1 MPRQFIEIRGARQ
14 HNLKNLNLKIPL
26 RQITIVTGP
35 SGSGKSSLAFDTVYA
50 EGQRRYIESFSA
62 YARQFLDRMNP
73 PEVEHIAGLPPAV
86 AIEQANTIRSS
97 RSTVGTMTEVTDYM
111 KTLFARLATLH
122 CPGCGKEVRKD
133 DPESISLDLLDR
145 FPGRRAVVTFPLPLS
160 EKVHA
165 DQVEQGLKKLGLFRL
180 YLEGQAVELTRD
192 LVERT
197 IPGTLSVLIDRL
209 ALNADDKKRL
219 VDSLEQAMHFGKGV
233 VTVFVERDGGGF
245 VPERFSE
252 GLHCAGCDLHF
263 QPPTPNLFSFNSP
276 VGACPDCNGFGR
288 IIGIDHD
295 LVIPNPGL
303 TLAEGAI
310 RPWTG
315 GFSRECQDD
324 LMRYCRK
331 KNIPTDVPYEKMDR
345 GHKRRILEGDKDF
358 YGVKGYFDWLEG
370 KVYKMHVRV
379 LLSRYRAYVP
389 CKTCDGTRLRKEALY
404 YRLGGKTLAEIYRLS
419 LHETREFMNGLNLPK
434 RLDKVSEILLGEIR
448 SRIDYLNHVGLGYLT
463 LDRQSRTLSGG
474 EVQRV
479 NLTAAI
485 GSSLVNTLFVLDEP
499 TIGLHPRDSGRVVDV
514 LQRLKQNQNT
524 ILVVEHDLDVIRR
537 GDHIID
543 LGPGAGAK
551 GGEIVYQGS
560 VAGLCRSAGSL
571 TGQYIGGKTAI
582 PLPLKRRLVDRER
595 ILTVEGA
602 SENNL
607 KDLTVNIP
615 LRLFVCITGVSG
627 SGKSTLVEQILY
639 PALKRRLGEGI
650 GAAGKHKTLRGV
662 EHVEEVH
669 LVDQSPIGRTPR
681 GNPATY
687 LKVFDS
693 IRKLF
698 AAQPAAKARGYTA
711 GTFSFNSPHGGRCEK
726 CSGEGFERIEMQ
738 FLSDVFVTCEVC
750 AGKRFQQDVLE
761 IEYRGLN
768 VHQVLELTLSEAVAF
783 FSDRPEIVRPLRLL
797 EEIGLG
803 YLKLGQPINT
813 LSGGESQRL
822 KLAHFLSNRK
832 KSRCLYLFDEPTTGL
847 HPDDIRKLLLAL
859 NRLVDEGASVLIVE
873 HNLDVIKAADHVI
886 DLGPEG
892 GDEGGSIVAQGTPE
906 EIMGVSQSHTGQC
919 LKRYLS
925 NGKLT
930 AKASA
935 PSSKTKSARKKT
947 QGEEIQVRGAR
958 EHNLQNIDVDIPL
971 GNLTVV
977 TGPSGS
983 GKSTLAFDILFAEG
997 QRRFID
1003 CLSAYA
1009 RQYIKQAH
1017 KPEVDRLT
1025 GIPPTV
1031 SIEQRLT
1038 RGGRKS
1044 TVATVTEVYHYLRLL
1059 FCKLGEQHCPHCG
1072 SPIGTQDTGGI
1083 VREIRKLHGGK
1094 SIILLAPLVRKRK
1107 GIYRDLFKRLAKEGI
1122 SEARIDGKWKALDPI
1137 PELSRFTEH
1146 DVEIHVERLSAA
1158 MVKSAKLKQSVE
1170 EALRKGQGMLIALP
1184 SRGRETLFSTERY
1197 CLSCQVSFPEPDP
1210 RWFSYNSRHGWC
1222 PECEGYGFIRRFDP
1236 DLLLPD
1242 PSLSLR
1248 DDALAPVKNNAWL
1261 KKHYRSWLLG
1271 KVRDESSIPLNKPV
1285 GSLTAKQRSEL
1296 LEGKGNFKGFIR
1308 LLEEIRAKA
1317 ASPEE
1322 EGEEDSGLL
1331 TEYMREVNC
1340 PVCEGTRLNALALG
1354 FTLRDRHIGDLSR
1367 LTPGEAAKYLRGIR
1381 WTHRESTIAAPIL
1394 KEIASRLEFLQAVG
1408 LDYLTLDRDA
1418 TTLSG
1423 GEAQRIRLASQL
1435 GSDLCGVCYILDEP
1449 TIGLHSRDH
1458 ERLLDTLCE
1467 LKAKG
1472 NSVLIVEH
1480 DESTMRRAD
1489 CLIDLGPGGGVHG
1502 GRVVA
1507 KGTPRQV
1514 ERISESPTGRCL
1526 KAGRSRRKRS
1536 FQRRTLDNVPWLEI
1550 QGAREH
1556 NLKNITVRFPLGR
1569 WTVVTGVS
1577 GSGKSTLVRDILFNG
1592 LRRQLHQTPVRV
1604 GRFEG
1609 FRGVEALKRVAEVD
1623 QTPIGKTPRSVPA
1636 TYVGFY
1642 NDIRNLF
1649 AGQPEAKMRG
1659 YSAGRF
1665 SFNVRTGQCPKCAGQ
1680 GRIRMEMNFLP
1691 DVFVDCE
1698 ACGGRRFTEETLQV
1712 RWNGKSIAD
1721 VLEMTIEEAEEF
1733 FHPFPKIHRPLSL
1746 LNAIGL
1752 GYLQLGQAS
1761 NTLSGGE
1768 AQRIKLAYELSKPSQ
1783 GGTLYVL
1790 DEPTTGL
1797 HFVDIDR
1804 LTSVLHSLV
1813 DQGNTLVAV
1822 EHNLDFISEADYV
1835 IDLGPEGGEQGGE
1848 VVACGSPEDLIQ
1860 DGKRSYTARYL
1871 RSHLLG

>member
-73 PEVEHIAGLPPAV
+73 PEVERIEGLPPAV

-97 RSTVGTMTEVTDYM
+97 RSTVGTMTEITDYM
-111 KTLFARLATLH
+111 KTLFARLAILH

-133 DPESISLDLLDR
+133 DPESISLCLLER
-145 FPGRRAVVTFPLPLS
+145 FSGKRAVVTFPLSLS

-180 YLEGQAVELTRD
+180 YLEGRAVELTREI
-192 LVERT
+192 VARS
-197 IPGTLSVLIDRL
+197 IPGTLSVLVDRL
-209 ALNADDKKRL
+209 TLSADDKKRL
-219 VDSLEQAMHFGKGV
+219 VDSLEQAIGFGKGAV
-233 VTVFVERDGGGF
+233 RVFVEQNANGW

-252 GLHCAGCDLHF
+252 GLHCPECDLHF
-263 QPPTPNLFSFNSP
+263 QSPAPNLFSFNSP
-276 VGACPDCNGFGR
+276 MGACPSCNGFGR
-288 IIGIDHD
+288 IIDIDHD

-303 TLAEGAI
+303 TLADGAI

-315 GFSRECQDD
+315 GFSRECQED

-331 KNIPTDVPYEKMDR
+331 KNIPTDVPYEKMDPDHR
-345 GHKRRILEGDKDF
+345 RRILEGDKDF

-370 KVYKMHVRV
+370 RVYKMHVRV

-389 CKTCDGTRLRKEALY
+389 CKTCDGTRLRKEAHC
-404 YRLGGKTLAEIYRLS
+404 YRLGGKTLAEIYRLP
-419 LHETREFMNGLNLPK
+419 LQETREFMKGLKLPR
-434 RLDKVSEILLGEIR
+434 RLDKVNEILLGEIQ
-448 SRIDYLNHVGLGYLT
+448 SRIDYLNRVGLGYLT

-514 LQRLKQNQNT
+514 LQRLKQNRNT

-537 GDHIID
+537 GDYIID

-560 VAGLCRSAGSL
+560 VAGLRRANGSL
-571 TGQYIGGKTAI
+571 TGRYLGGKTAI
-582 PLPLKRRLVDRER
+582 PLPLKRRPVNRDRM
-595 ILTVEGA
+595 LSVEGA

-607 KDLTVNIP
+607 KDLTVGIP
-615 LRLFVCITGVSG
+615 LGLLTCITGVSG
-627 SGKSTLVEQILY
+627 SGKSTLVEQILH

-650 GAAGKHKTLRGV
+650 GSAGKHKALHGA
-662 EHVEEVH
+662 EHLEEVH
-669 LVDQSPIGRTPR
+669 MVDQSPIGRTPR

-698 AAQPAAKARGYTA
+698 AAQPEAKTRGYTA
-711 GTFSFNSPHGGRCEK
+711 GTFSFNSPQGGRCEK

-738 FLSDVFVTCEVC
+738 FLSDVFVPCEVC

-768 VHQVLELTLSEAVAF
+768 IARVLELTLSEAVQF
-783 FSDRPEIVRPLRLL
+783 FSDRPEIVRPFLLL

-803 YLKLGQPINT
+803 YLQLGQPINT

-822 KLAHFLSNRK
+822 KLAHFLSSRK
-832 KSRCLYLFDEPTTGL
+832 KTHCLYLFDEPTTGL
-847 HPDDIRKLLLAL
+847 HPDDIRKLILAL

-892 GDEGGSIVAQGTPE
+892 GSEGGSIVAQGTPE
-906 EIMGVSQSHTGQC
+906 EIMRVSRSHTGHC

-925 NGKLT
+925 NE
-930 AKASA
+930 AASA
-935 PSSKTKSARKKT
+935 KGVAPLSSPKSKRLT
-947 QGEEIQVRGAR
+947 RPNEEIQVRGAR

-971 GNLTVV
+971 GNMTVI

-1017 KPEVDRLT
+1017 KPEVDRLS

-1059 FCKLGEQHCPHCG
+1059 FCKLARQHCPHCG

-1094 SIILLAPLVRKRK
+1094 SITLLAPLVRKRK

-1122 SEARIDGKWKALDPI
+1122 TEARIDGHWVALEPI
-1137 PELSRFTEH
+1137 PQLSRFSEH
-1146 DVEIHVERLSAA
+1146 DVEIPVERLSAA
-1158 MVKSAKLKQSVE
+1158 MLKSPKIKQSVAQ
-1170 EALRKGQGMLIALP
+1170 ALGKGRGTLIALP

-1197 CLSCQVSFPEPDP
+1197 CPSCQVSFPEPDP

-1222 PECEGYGFIRRFDP
+1222 PECEGYGFTRSFDP
-1236 DLLLPD
+1236 ELLFPD

-1248 DDALAPVKNNAWL
+1248 DDALAPLRNNAWL
-1261 KKHYRSWLLG
+1261 KNQYRSWLLARIREDST
-1271 KVRDESSIPLNKPV
+1271 VPLNQPV
-1285 GSLTAKQRSEL
+1285 GSLSARQRGEL
-1296 LEGKGNFKGFIR
+1296 LEGKGKFKGLMR
-1308 LLEEIRAKA
+1308 LLDEIRAKA
-1317 ASPEE
+1317 AAPRQ
-1322 EGEEDSGLL
+1322 EGEEDAGLL
-1331 TEYMREVNC
+1331 TEYMREVSC
-1340 PVCEGTRLNALALG
+1340 PVCNGTRLNALARG
-1354 FTLRDRHIGDLSR
+1354 FTICGRHIGDFSR
-1367 LTPGEAAKYLRGIR
+1367 LTPGEAAKELRGMR
-1381 WTHRESTIAAPIL
+1381 WTHRESAIAAPIL

-1423 GEAQRIRLASQL
+1423 GEAQRIRLAAQL
-1435 GSDLCGVCYILDEP
+1435 GSNLCGVCYILDEP

-1458 ERLLDTLCE
+1458 ERLLDTLFE

-1507 KGTPRQV
+1507 KGTPLQI
-1514 ERISESPTGRCL
+1514 ERNGKSPTGRCL
-1526 KAGRSRRKRS
+1526 KAGRSRRGRS
-1536 FQRRTLDNVPWLEI
+1536 FQRRTLDDVPWLEI
-1550 QGAREH
+1550 RGACEH
-1556 NLKNITVRFPLGR
+1556 NLKNVDVRIPLGR

-1592 LRRQLHQTPVRV
+1592 LRRQLHQTPVRA

-1623 QTPIGKTPRSVPA
+1623 QTPIGRTPRSVPA

-1642 NDIRNLF
+1642 DAIRNLF

-1698 ACGGRRFTEETLQV
+1698 ICGGRRFTEETLQV

-1721 VLEMTIEEAEEF
+1721 VLGMTVEEAEEF
-1733 FHPFPKIHRPLSL
+1733 FHSFPKIHRPLSF

-1768 AQRIKLAYELSKPSQ
+1768 AQRIKLAWELSKPSQ

-1804 LTSVLHSLV
+1804 LASVLHSLV
-1813 DQGNTLVAV
+1813 DRGNTLVVV

-1835 IDLGPEGGEQGGE
+1835 IDLGPEGGERGGE
-1848 VVACGSPEDLIQ
+1848 VVACGSPEQLIR

-1871 RSHLLG
+1871 KNHLVG